1 MTHLKNPS
9 ALIAAICTLGLLLGA
24 PAAARAQSSNALTTT
39 EVEAMGHLVVK
50 AAHFTGQNPRLVR
63 YQTHQTKSNRVTYT
77 LTMEYYGK
85 WTGSRYLATVDVHFE
100 TSGYMEAMRV
110 DYSDNNCI
118 WASASKV
125 ARSVHQINNL
135 LGNP

>member
-1 MTHLKNPS
+1 
-9 ALIAAICTLGLLLGA
+9 
-24 PAAARAQSSNALTTT
+24 
-39 EVEAMGHLVVK
+39 LVVK